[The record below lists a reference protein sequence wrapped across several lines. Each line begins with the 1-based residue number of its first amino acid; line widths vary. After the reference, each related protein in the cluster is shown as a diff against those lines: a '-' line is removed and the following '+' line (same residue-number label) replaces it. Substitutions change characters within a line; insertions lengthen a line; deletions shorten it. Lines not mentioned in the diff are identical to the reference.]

1 MTIDTGNWNQ
11 FPVSRIREMDIYW
24 ESIFNGRKEIV
35 MKPIRNIVF
44 DMGQVLMYFSPKV
57 YVERQGIFDEEDRK
71 LLLREIF
78 QKVEWI
84 QMDRG
89 VLTVDKAV
97 EIITARLP
105 MRLRE
110 DAESILR
117 NWWKGPLMPVPGIAE
132 LIKELKGMGYKLYM
146 LSNASGALNT
156 YVAWI
161 PGAEYLDGRV
171 GSADWGMLK
180 PEREIFEKRSEL
192 YEFDLSESVF
202 IDDSPVNVEGALRAG
217 LQGIVFHDDVM
228 ELRKELQL
236 LGVSVRG

>member
-1 MTIDTGNWNQ
+1 
-11 FPVSRIREMDIYW
+11 
-24 ESIFNGRKEIV
+24 

-57 YVERQGIFDEEDRK
+57 YVERQGIVDEEDRK

-84 QMDRG
+84 QLDRG
-89 VLTVDKAV
+89 ILTVDEAV

-105 MRLRE
+105 MRLHE
-110 DAESILR
+110 VAENILR
-117 NWWKGPLMPVPGIAE
+117 GWWKGPLMPVPGIAE

-146 LSNASGALNT
+146 LSNANGSLNT

-171 GSADWGMLK
+171 VSADWGMLK
-180 PEREIFEKRSEL
+180 PEREIFEKLAEL
-192 YEFDLSESVF
+192 YDLDLGESVF
-202 IDDSPVNVEGALRAG
+202 IDDSPVNVEGALRVG
-217 LQGIVFHDDVM
+217 LRGIVFHDDVE

-236 LGVSVRG
+236 LGVAVRG